1 MLWWI
6 LIAVVLAVAGIAY
19 ARRRRGT
26 GGTGSTADLD
36 SNVRTARRNNQ
47 ARGDSFM

>member
-6 LIAVVLAVAGIAY
+6 LIAIVVVAAIAY

-26 GGTGSTADLD
+26 RGTGSTADLD